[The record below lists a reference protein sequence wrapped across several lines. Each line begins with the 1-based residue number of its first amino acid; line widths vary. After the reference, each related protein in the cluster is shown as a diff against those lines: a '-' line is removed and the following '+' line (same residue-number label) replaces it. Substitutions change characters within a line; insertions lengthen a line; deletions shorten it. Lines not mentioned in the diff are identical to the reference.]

1 MVLPSSHRVAYPVVL
16 WIPLG
21 MLRLR
26 LQGFHLLWPAFPGLF
41 GFAFHTF
48 SVVLNPITYGD
59 GLGSFLFARRYSG
72 NRLFLSSPRAT

>member
-21 MLRLR
+21 MLSFR

-41 GFAFHTF
+41 GFALYTF
-48 SVVLNPITYGD
+48 FVVLNPITIGD
-59 GLGSFLFARRYSG
+59 GLGSFLFARHYSG
-72 NRLFLSSPRAT
+72 NRFFLSFPRAT